1 MYLIDRI
8 QKYFDSK
15 RIKNKISS
23 LLNVSNGSSKS
34 EEVSLKDIQVFD
46 SEEQNWWAHVGTF
59 LGIEDI
65 RTSLN
70 CLEKCEILNRQELI
84 STRRGTPGWS
94 GPKNQQNKTDKF
106 SSFFGVTY
114 VILNSKKD
122 KG

>member
-1 MYLIDRI
+1 M
-8 QKYFDSK
+8 
-15 RIKNKISS
+15 
-23 LLNVSNGSSKS
+23 NVSNGSSKS

-94 GPKNQQNKTDKF
+94 GPKNQQNKTDKV